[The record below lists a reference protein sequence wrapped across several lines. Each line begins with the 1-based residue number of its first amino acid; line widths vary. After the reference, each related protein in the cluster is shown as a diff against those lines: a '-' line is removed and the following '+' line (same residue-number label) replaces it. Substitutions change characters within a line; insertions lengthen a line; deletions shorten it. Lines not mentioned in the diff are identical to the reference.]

1 MLERLVTTNSLY
13 MKNSKTKRF
22 NENYVTQLVCNYRS
36 HESILHVSN
45 ELYYDN
51 NLQVCAPIGNSFG
64 VSETRAHF

>member
-13 MKNSKTKRF
+13 MRNDKTKKF

-51 NLQVCAPIGNSFG
+51 NLQVCAPIGN
-64 VSETRAHF
+64 